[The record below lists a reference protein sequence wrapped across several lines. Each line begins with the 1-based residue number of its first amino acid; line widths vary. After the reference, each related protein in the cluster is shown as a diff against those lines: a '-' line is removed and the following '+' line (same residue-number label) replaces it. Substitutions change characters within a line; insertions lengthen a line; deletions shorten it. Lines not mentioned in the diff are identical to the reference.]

1 MYFWEKIRPLDPLP
15 DDYCERFSN
24 VQAALALDGLALLDD
39 WTTRRIRAAE
49 RMSERLSRVPGVR
62 VPYVPSDRTHVY
74 YQYCAYVP
82 SRDVVVAQCLGR
94 GVDIETLHVDHCPA
108 LELFPGPHAPTPG
121 ALETTKTVQL
131 PVYESLSDE
140 QRDRVASV
148 VTEAVLST
156 PAPDPAAIR
165 QS

>member
-1 MYFWEKIRPLDPLP
+1 
-15 DDYCERFSN
+15 
-24 VQAALALDGLALLDD
+24 D
-39 WTTRRIRAAE
+39 WTTGRIRAAE
-49 RMSERLSRVPGVR
+49 RMSDRLSRVPGVR
-62 VPYVPSDRTHVY
+62 VPYVPADRTHVY

-82 SRDVVVAQCLGR
+82 SRDAVVAQCLGR

-108 LELFPGPHAPTPG
+108 MELVPGPHAPTP
-121 ALETTKTVQL
+121 AARETTKTVQL

-156 PAPDPAAIR
+156 PTPDPAAIR